1 MNDFSKVSE
10 LVADFKQKFDV
21 IVKRDGSR
29 HQMDAHI
36 PMQVMAIF
44 EDELQPALEAAIAAI
59 EWEPSDEDLLGE
71 PAMTLDEMHSA
82 AYVQHLAMH
91 S

>member
-1 MNDFSKVSE
+1 MNDFYKVSE
-10 LVADFKQKFDV
+10 LVADFKRKLDV

-36 PMQVMAIF
+36 PLDVMRIL

-59 EWEPSDEDLLGE
+59 EWEPSDDDLLGE
-71 PAMTLDEMHSA
+71 PAMTLDQMHSA